1 MATNVGTIEL
11 LATINTGQYNR
22 DAKNLEKTNKDV
34 GSSMDSVDKKSRG
47 MSDSLRTAAKVG
59 FGALATAAAGALA
72 LVVKN
77 MDNAIKRVD
86 TLNNA
91 DRVFENMGFAADATE
106 RAISALE
113 KSIKGL
119 PTPLDSA
126 IRGVQTLSGTI
137 GDVEKSQQ
145 VFTALNNAIIGF
157 GGSAFE
163 VEGAINQLS
172 QLPMDGPLDAQTW
185 NSLRNNGLTPVFNA
199 IAKESGVSMGRLRE
213 QFSTGELTVADFT
226 DRLIR
231 MNKDGGGGLA
241 SLEQIARAST
251 SGIATSF
258 ANMQT
263 AITRGLAKIIEAVG
277 ASNIAGAITS
287 IGVGFETVL
296 TNIAGL
302 VTALPGLRDQ
312 LVGFFEQNQTGIA
325 TLSVLIGSLLI
336 PQIVNI
342 GISSAIS
349 FGIYTKG
356 LAIATAAT
364 VRSSA
369 IMASGWLRALGP
381 IGLIVSLLA
390 GAGAAA
396 VLNWD
401 TVSAFISRAVDG
413 VIGFV
418 QQSVSFVQANFP
430 KIIEAIVST
439 FRTVVQAMPGILQSI
454 LTFLVTSLPEFIRF
468 GGEMVLFLIQGM
480 ISAIPG
486 IVSALNSIIEEFG
499 DFVAAS
505 LPGMVDA
512 GVEVVVGLIDGIAK
526 ALPDIVKAAS
536 DILDTV
542 ITSVS
547 ENLPNILNAGIEI
560 VTKLLEGIIAAL
572 PMIITATVGIISN
585 ILTAIVDNLPTI
597 ISAAVQLVTAL
608 VTGIISML
616 PTIISAVLQIVIQ
629 IGMALINNLPVIIDA
644 VINLVLAMATALI
657 GMLPAI
663 VDATIKLVV
672 ALAGAI
678 IQNLPKIIVAVVR
691 LVIAIT
697 KALIQNLPLLIGAI
711 FQIVVALGKALIKN
725 IPVLLRAVGDIVGAI
740 GSAFFRLFF
749 VEAPK
754 IGRQLIEGLWNGI
767 SNAAGWIGER
777 IKGFGDGIMN
787 TLKDFFGIHSP
798 SRLMRDQVGK
808 MLGLGIADGI
818 TSSGKVAV
826 KAASDVSNRVMSA
839 FGDMQSSYDI
849 GVRSGSMDALDTAS
863 LSRMDDM
870 ISSRSS
876 SQAPVNITVNAS
888 ANMIRTETDKREF
901 ANMIVE
907 SFNQDRR
914 AKSLPQI
921 GTTQ

>member
-22 DAKNLEKTNKDV
+22 EAKNLEKTNKNV
-34 GSSMDSVDKKSRG
+34 GDSMDSVDKKSSKLG
-47 MSDSLRTAAKVG
+47 GTLGNVAKVG
-59 FGALATAAAGALA
+59 FAALATAAASAIA

-77 MDNAIKRVD
+77 IDNAVKRVD

-91 DRVFENMGFAADATE
+91 DRVFANMGFAADATE
-106 RAISALE
+106 RAIKALE

-185 NSLRNNGLTPVFNA
+185 NSLRNNGLTPVFA
-199 IAKESGVSMGRLRE
+199 ALAKQSGVSMAVLRE

-226 DRLIR
+226 DRLIK
-231 MNKDGGGGLA
+231 MNKEGGGGLS

-258 ANMQT
+258 ANMNT
-263 AITRGLAKIIEAVG
+263 AITRGLAKVIESIG
-277 ASNIAGAITS
+277 SSKIAGAITG
-287 IGVGFETVL
+287 IGTGFETVL
-296 TNIAGL
+296 THIARL
-302 VTALPGLRDQ
+302 ITALPGLRDQ
-312 LVGFFEQNQTGIA
+312 LAGFFEQNQKAIA
-325 TLSVLIGSLLI
+325 TLASLIGSLLV
-336 PQIVNI
+336 PQIISI
-342 GISSAIS
+342 GVSSAIS

-396 VLNWD
+396 ILNWD

-430 KIIEAIVST
+430 KIIEAITST
-439 FRTVVQAMPGILQSI
+439 FRTVVQALPGIIQGI
-454 LTFLVTSLPEFIRF
+454 FTFIVESLPEFIRF
-468 GGEMVLFLIQGM
+468 GGEMILFLIQGM

-486 IVSALNSIIEEFG
+486 IVSMLNSVIGEFA

-505 LPGMVDA
+505 LPSMVDA

-526 ALPDIVKAAS
+526 ALPDIIKAVS
-536 DILDTV
+536 EVLDTV
-542 ITSVS
+542 ITAIA
-547 ENLPNILNAGIEI
+547 ENLPKILNAGIEI
-560 VTKLLEGIIAAL
+560 VTKLLEGIIDSL
-572 PMIITATVGIISN
+572 PMIVTATIGIISN

-608 VTGIISML
+608 ITGIVSML

-629 IGMALINNLPVIIDA
+629 IGMALINNLPIIIDA

-657 GMLPAI
+657 GMLPTI
-663 VDATIKLVV
+663 VDATIQLVV

-697 KALIQNLPLLIGAI
+697 KALIQNLPILIGAI
-711 FQIVVALGKALIKN
+711 LQIVVALGKALIKN

-740 GSAFFRLFF
+740 SGALIRLFF

-754 IGRQLIEGLWNGI
+754 LGRQLIEGLWNGI
-767 SNAAGWIGER
+767 SNAAGWIGEK
-777 IKGFGDGIMN
+777 IKSFGEGILN

-798 SRLMRDQVGK
+798 SRIMRDEVGK

-826 KAASDVSNRVMSA
+826 KAASDVSNKVMSA
-839 FGDMQSSYDI
+839 FGDMHSSYDI
-849 GVRSGSMDALDTAS
+849 GVRTGSIDTLDTAS

-870 ISSRSS
+870 ISSNSG
-876 SQAPVNITVNAS
+876 QAPVNITVNAS

-901 ANMIVE
+901 ANMIFE

-921 GTTQ
+921 GAPA